1 MANNSTLPCPDCLSG
16 TPSNN
21 PGDGYLWVASVVVL
35 AIVVCNMVPL
45 VVMARNSQ
53 LRKHRF
59 FRFLICLSINAILTS
74 PFLFTATVFRKITP
88 VDDFSKIR
96 AYFDCMLLQSYIHHG
111 IIALERFVA
120 SGANY
125 EGYRRYFT
133 SWRQALYLVFSYV
146 IVIVFACV
154 AVGINYDFDEDNPLE
169 VYGRNH
175 DYILFIYGC
184 TVLVLLMMV
193 TILTSCCTYR
203 VIKSYLYWK
212 KVIQPT
218 PVQHLQLPVE
228 HVQGVK
234 SYRPPVTVSFGGTSE
249 DACSSS
255 NWTRHAPDVN
265 TCISSV
271 ETVSTGP
278 PYVKTNDYNAVSY
291 NVTQQKMTLSKPHT
305 TARRNPAKPTAS
317 KSKRSVGI
325 IKTFLLVL
333 FVVLCFNVPYWLTRV
348 IVYID
353 PNAVTPAAYRV
364 TFIIT
369 AAQYAMNPIIYFF
382 RIELFRKA
390 LVCPIH
396 RWRHKISDAIAN
408 TKRTVHLFFITR
420 GTLKMAICLLFS
432 NISMSFLQSAIS
444 LHVHA
449 HQFPP

>member
-1 MANNSTLPCPDCLSG
+1 MANNSTLPCPNCLGG

-21 PGDGYLWVASVVVL
+21 PGDGYLWVAFVVVL
-35 AIVVCNMVPL
+35 AIVVCNVVPL

-74 PFLFTATVFRKITP
+74 PFLLTGTVFRKITP

-133 SWRQALYLVFSYV
+133 SWRQALYLVLSYV

-154 AVGINYDFDEDNPLE
+154 VVGINYDFDENNPLE

-184 TVLVLLMMV
+184 TVLLLLLMV

-228 HVQGVK
+228 HVQGVR
-234 SYRPPVTVSFGGTSE
+234 SFRPPAQVSFGGTSE
-249 DACSSS
+249 AACSSS
-255 NWTRHAPDVN
+255 TWTRHASDEN
-265 TCISSV
+265 TCVSSV
-271 ETVSTGP
+271 ETVLTGP
-278 PYVKTNDYNAVSY
+278 SCVKTNDTFNAVSY
-291 NVTQQKMTLSKPHT
+291 NVTQQKLTLSKPYT
-305 TARRNPAKPTAS
+305 TTGKNPVTPTAS
-317 KSKRSVGI
+317 KSKRSLGI
-325 IKTFLLVL
+325 IKTFVLVL
-333 FVVLCFNVPYWLTRV
+333 FVVLCFNVPYWFTRV
-348 IVYID
+348 IVYVD
-353 PNAVTPAAYRV
+353 PYAVTPAAYRV

-382 RIELFRKA
+382 RIQLFRKA
-390 LVCPIH
+390 LVCPSH
-396 RWRHKISDAIAN
+396 R
-408 TKRTVHLFFITR
+408 
-420 GTLKMAICLLFS
+420 
-432 NISMSFLQSAIS
+432 
-444 LHVHA
+444 
-449 HQFPP
+449 